1 MSWFKSHFGL
11 DVVDTVIHAAVT
23 VCGMVMVMSLFGNPW
38 DTVIGFKVIAV
49 SLVAFAWRRNRA
61 LKQMALRG
69 ELGLTSGQ
77 MAVERLAELEQRLG
91 ELEAVQTRVAELEER
106 LDFTE
111 RMLASGERDPVP
123 VRSPAHG

>member
-38 DTVIGFKVIAV
+38 DPVIGFKVIAV